1 MTSALEESVWRLMHE
16 ALDLYH
22 DSPPAADQLRHHL
35 SRFDEPLRIAV
46 AGPWQAGKSTLVNAI
61 VGEEVAPIEA
71 PDAEQVFT
79 WYQDGPEPHA
89 TAYPAGVELPV
100 ARTANGLRVDI
111 RRWRPAPVNDLVV
124 TWPSRALRNA
134 TIVDTPALP
143 AHNFDPRA
151 SQGGSTRSASGDK
164 VLRDADAVLY
174 LTRDG
179 RGTDLEWLESAQ
191 DGTVARAAPVNVILV
206 LSRADEIGGGR
217 IDALLAA
224 KQLARKHH
232 RDHHVGSLC
241 LAVVALG
248 GLVALAGRVLSDDNF
263 AALSTMARTSRPE
276 LEPYLLTTD
285 RFVGEDFPAP
295 VDAQTR
301 EDLLDRLGIF
311 GVRLATTLIR
321 TGSGTDTRA
330 GLAAELVRRSGLSEL
345 REAVGRCFVD
355 RADALKARSALAA
368 LESVLRD
375 EPRPGSDKLLAD
387 LEHTLTNAHDFREL
401 RLVAALQGHRVKFG
415 TDLEAE
421 ARRLVG
427 EGGTSTAARL
437 GVDRRTNPGQLWELA
452 TEALRRWQEQSE
464 DPLLS
469 LEQRRAAAVVVRSC
483 EGILHALS

>member
-1 MTSALEESVWRLMHE
+1 MTSVLEESVWRLMHE

-22 DSPPAADQLRHHL
+22 DSPAAADQLRHHL
-35 SRFDEPLRIAV
+35 SRFDEPLRIAI

-61 VGEEVAPIEA
+61 VGEEVAPIEV

-79 WYQDGPEPHA
+79 WYQDGAEPHA
-89 TAYPAGVELPV
+89 TAYPAGIELPV

-143 AHNFDPRA
+143 DA
-151 SQGGSTRSASGDK
+151 GDK

-248 GLVALAGRVLSDDNF
+248 GLIALAGRVLSDRDYS
-263 AALSTMARTSRPE
+263 ALSTLARTPRPE

-285 RFVGEDFPAP
+285 RFVGEDFPAL
-295 VDAQTR
+295 VDVETR

-321 TGSGTDTRA
+321 TGTGTDTRA

-368 LESVLRD
+368 LEAVLRT
-375 EPRPGSDKLLAD
+375 EPRPGSEKLLAD

-401 RLVAALQGHRVKFG
+401 RLVAALQGHRIKFG
-415 TDLEAE
+415 AELEAE

-427 EGGTSTAARL
+427 EGGTTPTARL
-437 GVDRRTNPGQLWELA
+437 GVDPRTNPGQLWELA
-452 TEALRRWQEQSE
+452 TGALARWQEQTE

-483 EGILHALS
+483 EGIIHALSS

>member
-1 MTSALEESVWRLMHE
+1 VTSALEESVWRLMHE

-22 DSPPAADQLRHHL
+22 DSPPAADQLTHHL

-61 VGEEVAPIEA
+61 VGDEVAPIEV

-79 WYQDGPEPHA
+79 WYQDGSEPHA
-89 TAYPAGVELPV
+89 TAYPAGIELPV

-111 RRWRPAPVNDLVV
+111 RRWRPAAVNDLVV

-143 AHNFDPRA
+143 
-151 SQGGSTRSASGDK
+151 SSGDK

-217 IDALLAA
+217 IDAMLAA

-248 GLVALAGRVLSDDNF
+248 GLVALAGRVLSDTDF
-263 AALSTMARTSRPE
+263 SALSTLARTPRPE

-285 RFVGEDFPAP
+285 RFVGEDFPAR
-295 VDAQTR
+295 VEVETR
-301 EDLLDRLGIF
+301 IDLLDRLGIF

-321 TGSGTDTRA
+321 TGTGTDTRS

-355 RADALKARSALAA
+355 RADALKARSALTA
-368 LESVLRD
+368 LESVLRA
-375 EPRPGSDKLLAD
+375 EPRPGSEKLLAD

-401 RLVAALQGHRVKFG
+401 RLVAALQGHRIKFG
-415 TDLEAE
+415 AELETE

-427 EGGTSTAARL
+427 EGGTAPTARL
-437 GVDRRTNPGQLWELA
+437 GVDPRTNPGQLWELA
-452 TEALRRWQEQSE
+452 SEALRRWQEQAE

-483 EGILHALS
+483 EGILHTLSS